1 MSTSDSTMNTVS
13 RPAARFTGGGERFN
27 KLRSILPGLMLC
39 ILLAGGS
46 YAIASWPALNELVP
60 LSALTVGILVGVT
73 LRLCVPMPAAVEP
86 GIKWTLHY
94 LLRAGII
101 LLGFQLVLQD
111 MLSVGAGGLALVLLA
126 VASTITLAVVIGR
139 MLGLPD
145 TLSVLVGT
153 GTGIC
158 GASAVVAVDG
168 VIKGR
173 EEDVACAI
181 AMVTVF
187 GTVAMFA
194 YPAIAGAIGLAEPTY
209 AAWAGSSIHEVA
221 QAVAAGFA
229 FDSQAGVDASLF
241 KLSRVAMLAP
251 VCAVLA
257 VWWQRR
263 RARSTDDGQ
272 SQRSGKRAPF
282 PLFVLFFVVMVLVN
296 SFVDLPTRIHGGLN
310 TLDSALLAAAMV
322 AMGLQ
327 TRLVS
332 VLRLGWKPL
341 FLGAV
346 VALWISG
353 LALSGALLIT
363 G

>member
-1 MSTSDSTMNTVS
+1 MTTQTLSRNSTLSGTGSSNRLKS
-13 RPAARFTGGGERFN
+13 RLGG
-27 KLRSILPGLMLC
+27 LAPILPGLLLC
-39 ILLAGGS
+39 IGLAVLS
-46 YAIASWPALNELVP
+46 YAIASWPALNEVVP

-73 LRLCVPMPAAVEP
+73 LRLCVPLPAAVEP
-86 GIKWTLHY
+86 GIRWTLHY

-111 MLSVGAGGLALVLLA
+111 MLSVGFGGLALVMLA

-139 MLGLPD
+139 TLKLPD
-145 TLSVLVGT
+145 TLSVLVGC

-173 EEDVACAI
+173 EQDVACAI

-194 YPAIAGAIGLAEPTY
+194 YPALAHVMDLSDGVY
-209 AAWAGSSIHEVA
+209 ATWAGGSIHEVA
-221 QAVAAGFA
+221 QAVAAGFS
-229 FDSQAGVDASLF
+229 FNEQAGVDASLF

-251 VCAVLA
+251 VCAILA
-257 VWWQRR
+257 YWWQRR
-263 RARSTDDGQ
+263 SGTEDAQEG
-272 SQRSGKRAPF
+272 GKRGAPF
-282 PLFVLFFVVMVLVN
+282 PLFVALFALMVVVN
-296 SFVDLPTRIHGGLN
+296 SILPLPQTLHASLN
-310 TLDSALLAAAMV
+310 TADSALLAAAMV

-332 VLRLGWKPL
+332 VIRLGWKPL

-346 VALWISG
+346 IALWISALTLTGG
-353 LALSGALLIT
+353 LLLAS
-363 G
+363 

>member
-1 MSTSDSTMNTVS
+1 MTVRYMSSAVTAD
-13 RPAARFTGGGERFN
+13 RPPWIDR
-27 KLRSILPGLMLC
+27 LQSILPGLGLC
-39 ILLAGGS
+39 VGLAVISYVLAG
-46 YAIASWPALNELVP
+46 WPALNAVVP
-60 LSALTVGILVGVT
+60 LSALTVGIIVGVL
-73 LRLCVPMPAAVEP
+73 LRLCVPLPAAVEP

-101 LLGFQLVLQD
+101 LLGFRIVLQD
-111 MLSVGAGGLALVLLA
+111 MLSVGFGGLALVVIA
-126 VASTITLAVVIGR
+126 VTSTITLAVVVGR
-139 MLGLPD
+139 ALELPD
-145 TLSVLVGT
+145 TLSVLVGC

-173 EEDVACAI
+173 EQDVACAI

-187 GTVAMFA
+187 GTIAMFA
-194 YPAIAGAIGLAEPTY
+194 YPAVAGVIGLSEPVY

-229 FDSQAGVDASLF
+229 FDQHAGIDASLY

-257 VWWQRR
+257 VWWRR
-263 RARSTDDGQ
+263 RAGAGAGARE
-272 SQRSGKRAPF
+272 GKRGAPF
-282 PLFVLFFVVMVLVN
+282 PLFVAFFVIMVLVN
-296 SFVDLPTRIHGGLN
+296 SFVPISAPIHS
-310 TLDSALLAAAMV
+310 TLTTVDSALLAAAMV

-332 VLRLGWKPL
+332 IARLGWKPL

-346 VALWISG
+346 VAVWISA
-353 LALSGALLIT
+353 LALGGGLLVA

>member
-1 MSTSDSTMNTVS
+1 MTTHQSTIQSEEGRLISIS
-13 RPAARFTGGGERFN
+13 ARGPR
-27 KLRSILPGLMLC
+27 ILPGLVLC
-39 ILLAGGS
+39 IVLAGVS
-46 YAIASWPALNELVP
+46 YGIASWPWLNQAVP
-60 LSALTVGILVGVT
+60 LSALTVGILVGVV

-86 GIKWTLHY
+86 GIQWTLHY

-101 LLGFQLVLQD
+101 LLGFRILLQD
-111 MLSVGAGGLALVLLA
+111 MLSVGLGGLALVLIA
-126 VASTITLAVVIGR
+126 VASTITLAVVVGR
-139 MLGLPD
+139 ALKLPD
-145 TLSVLVGT
+145 TLSVLVGC

-173 EEDVACAI
+173 EQDVACAI

-194 YPAIAGAIGLAEPTY
+194 YPAIAHAIGLSEPVY

-229 FDSQAGVDASLF
+229 FDQHAGVDASLF

-257 VWWQRR
+257 VWWRR
-263 RARSTDDGQ
+263 RASATP
-272 SQRSGKRAPF
+272 SENEGKRGAPF
-282 PLFVLFFVVMVLVN
+282 PMFVALFVVMVFVN
-296 SFVDLPTRIHGGLN
+296 SFLPMPEGVHG
-310 TLDSALLAAAMV
+310 TLTTADSALLAAAMV

-327 TRLVS
+327 TRLVA
-332 VLRLGWKPL
+332 VARLGWRPL
-341 FLGAV
+341 FLGAI

-353 LALSGALLIT
+353 LALGGALVL
-363 G
+363 GS

>member
-1 MSTSDSTMNTVS
+1 MSTSDSTMTAID
-13 RPAARFTGGGERFN
+13 RPRPRSAGGFDRFN
-27 KLRSILPGLMLC
+27 KLRSILPGLVLC

-46 YAIASWPALNELVP
+46 YAIASWPALNQVVP

-111 MLSVGAGGLALVLLA
+111 MLSVGIGGLTLVLLA
-126 VASTITLAVVIGR
+126 VASTITLAVIIGR
-139 MLGLPD
+139 TLGLPD
-145 TLSVLVGT
+145 TLSVLVGC

-158 GASAVVAVDG
+158 GASAVVAADG

-187 GTVAMFA
+187 GTIAMFA
-194 YPAIAGAIGLAEPTY
+194 YPAIADLIGLSEPTY

-257 VWWQRR
+257 IWWRR
-263 RARSTDDGQ
+263 RASGEGVSEQ
-272 SQRSGKRAPF
+272 PGKRAPF

-296 SFVDLPTRIHGGLN
+296 SFVDLPTRIHGGLT

-327 TRLVS
+327 TRLVA

>member
-1 MSTSDSTMNTVS
+1 MSTHSPTITVADRPKPGLAGRSD
-13 RPAARFTGGGERFN
+13 RFD
-27 KLRSILPGLMLC
+27 KLRAILPGLLLC
-39 ILLAGGS
+39 IVLACAS
-46 YAIASWPALNELVP
+46 YAIASWPALNSVVP

-73 LRLCVPMPAAVEP
+73 LRLCVPMPAVVEP
-86 GIKWTLHY
+86 GIKWTLYY

-101 LLGFQLVLQD
+101 LLGFRLVLQD
-111 MLSVGAGGLALVLLA
+111 MLSVGFGGLALVLLA
-126 VASTITLAVVIGR
+126 VASTITLSVIIGR
-139 MLGLPD
+139 TLGLPD
-145 TLSVLVGT
+145 TLSVLVGC

-187 GTVAMFA
+187 GTIAMFA
-194 YPAIAGAIGLAEPTY
+194 YPAIAHAIGLSEPAY

-229 FDSQAGVDASLF
+229 FDSHAGVDASLF

-257 VWWQRR
+257 VWWRR
-263 RARSTDDGQ
+263 RAQVTGEDASDQ
-272 SQRSGKRAPF
+272 PGKRAPF
-282 PLFVLFFVVMVLVN
+282 PLFVLFFVLMVLVN
-296 SFVDLPTRIHGGLN
+296 SFIDLPTRVHGGLT

>member
-1 MSTSDSTMNTVS
+1 MSTRQSISLSQTQT
-13 RPAARFTGGGERFN
+13 PAARTG
-27 KLRSILPGLMLC
+27 LRDRLAKVRDIGPGLVLC
-39 ILLAGGS
+39 LLLAVLS
-46 YAIASWPALNELVP
+46 YAIAEWPALNEAVP
-60 LSALTVGILVGVT
+60 LSALTVGILVGVL
-73 LRLCVPMPAAVEP
+73 LRLVVPLPAAVEP
-86 GIKWTLHY
+86 GIRWTLHY

-101 LLGFQLVLQD
+101 LLGFRLVLQD
-111 MLSVGAGGLALVLLA
+111 MLSVGVGGLALVLIA
-126 VASTITLAVVIGR
+126 VASTITLSVVLGR
-139 MLGLPD
+139 FLGLPD
-145 TLSVLVGT
+145 TLSVLVGC

-173 EEDVACAI
+173 EQDVACAI

-194 YPAIAGAIGLAEPTY
+194 YPAIAHAIGLSEPAY

-229 FDSQAGVDASLF
+229 FDSHAGVDASLY
-241 KLSRVAMLAP
+241 KLSRVALLAP

-263 RARSTDDGQ
+263 GRACAPTSEQRGQ
-272 SQRSGKRAPF
+272 RAPF
-282 PLFVLFFVVMVLVN
+282 PLFVLLFVVMVLVN
-296 SFVDLPTRIHGGLN
+296 SFVDLPASVHGGLT

-332 VLRLGWKPL
+332 VIRLGWKPL

-346 VALWISG
+346 VAIWISG
-353 LALSGALLIT
+353 LALSGALLLR
-363 G
+363 